1 MTSLLK
7 LHDYVLSA
15 ECYTV
20 RLMLALL
27 DLPYEK
33 VAVEAYP
40 GDADCPVLI
49 DGDDAHRDPGLILT
63 FLARAHGRHWL
74 PPDDAQDIAGW
85 LAFTAIRLRPLAD
98 ARRVAV
104 IGAEGDLDAL
114 NAAGRDAMRQ
124 LDDALAER
132 GLAGREWL
140 VGTSPTIA
148 DIAVFPHVMLSHD
161 SGIGHEDYPAI
172 NLWQRR
178 VRSLPGFI
186 GMPGIPDYF

>member
-1 MTSLLK
+1 MTSLLR

-27 DLPYEK
+27 GIPYERE
-33 VAVEAYP
+33 AVDGYP
-40 GDADCPVLI
+40 GNADCPVLL
-49 DGDDAHRDPGLILT
+49 DGEDVHRDPGLILT
-63 FLARAHGRHWL
+63 YLARAHGPKWL
-74 PPDDAQDIAGW
+74 PPDGAQEIAGW
-85 LAFTAIRLRPLAD
+85 LAFVATRLDALAA
-98 ARRVAV
+98 ARRVATM
-104 IGAEGDLDAL
+104 GADGDLDVL
-114 NAAGRDAMRQ
+114 NARGRDALR
-124 LDDALAER
+124 LLEDGLTER
-132 GLAGREWL
+132 SLGGHAWL
-140 VGTSPTIA
+140 VGSAPSIA

-178 VRSLPGFI
+178 VRRLRGFV

>member
-1 MTSLLK
+1 LLR

-27 DLPYEK
+27 DLPYERI
-33 VAVEAYP
+33 AVDAYP
-40 GDADCPVLI
+40 GGADCPVLI
-49 DGDDAHRDPGLILT
+49 DGDDVQRDPGLILT
-63 FLARAHGRHWL
+63 FLARARGAEWL
-74 PPDDAQDIAGW
+74 PPDDAQEIAGW
-85 LAFTAIRLRPLAD
+85 LAFTATKLSSLAE

-104 IGAEGDLDAL
+104 MGAEGDLDAL
-114 NAAGRDAMRQ
+114 NRKGRAALRF
-124 LDDALAER
+124 LDDTLTER
-132 GLAGREWL
+132 HIAGREWL

-148 DIAVFPHVMLSHD
+148 DVSVFPHVALSHD
-161 SGIGHEDYPAI
+161 SGIGSEDYPAI

-178 VRSLPGFI
+178 VRKLPRFV